1 VPFPVTYSATWSNI
15 LQTESVEIK
24 SASSIEHVIRSRRTI
39 HSFRLDPIPESAIL
53 DAIDV
58 ARWAPNHKMTE
69 PWTFYLLGPK
79 TVSLLAD
86 MNVALHMDG
95 KSDMYKK
102 VKRAK
107 WLSMPTTTVI
117 TSKKCQDA
125 LRTKE
130 NYAATCCAIHNFSL
144 YLWDKGIGSK
154 WSTTKLTRTKEMY
167 DILGL
172 DPREEEIVGILWAG
186 YPEEVPSRDRTPVE
200 ASVVRMD

>member
-1 VPFPVTYSATWSNI
+1 
-15 LQTESVEIK
+15 
-24 SASSIEHVIRSRRTI
+24 
-39 HSFRLDPIPESAIL
+39 
-53 DAIDV
+53 
-58 ARWAPNHKMTE
+58 MTE